1 MPWAIQVDLPLEQFR
16 AYGHAHAETH
26 PIQWRG
32 DCRDLPFKDE
42 ALDWVYNSH
51 IAEDFNDWPALLE
64 EFLRVLKRDGTLI
77 TMVPDKE
84 RFRESVK
91 NGQGDNFAHKHEFHV
106 GELTEWATKR
116 GGLKVVKDELTLV
129 RGPRDYNI
137 LFVAKKETGAIKVPT
152 ELGVWFHNYT
162 LPDGTRTI
170 PLDKPAPAWGYD
182 NPKIMVEEIA
192 KLLPENGN
200 GQWMLDIACNA
211 GYAGNFFAQ
220 RGYVVHGFDNNP
232 LHIAQ
237 SQWASEQLGVKH
249 ASAFWEIRDF
259 KEFRPMAH
267 DMLYDVVLML
277 GFLYHTEDPVI
288 ALKRAASWTTKYL
301 VLETDTSEL
310 KGSVIELDNENQ
322 SGYRNTSLPTVDAI
336 HKMAER
342 AGMKVEKL
350 FHWCGRRVIALL
362 TK

>member
-1 MPWAIQVDLPLEQFR
+1 MPWAIQVDLPDAQF
-16 AYGHAHAETH
+16 AQYGHAHAIEH

-32 DCRDLPFKDE
+32 DGRNLPFKDE
-42 ALDWVYNSH
+42 TLDWVYNSH
-51 IAEDFNDWPALLE
+51 IAEDFSDWPVLLE

-77 TMVPDKE
+77 TMVPDRE

-91 NGQGDNFAHKHEFHV
+91 SGQGDNFAHKHEFQV

-129 RGPRDYNI
+129 RGPGDYNI
-137 LFVAKKETGAIKVPT
+137 LFIAKKDTGSIQVPP

-182 NPKIMVEEIA
+182 NPKLMVDEIA
-192 KLLPENGN
+192 KLLPKNGA
-200 GQWMLDIACNA
+200 GRQMLDIACNA

-220 RGYVVHGFDNNP
+220 RGYIVEGFDNNP
-232 LHIAQ
+232 IHIAQ
-237 SQWASEQLGVKH
+237 AAWASKQLGLKQDV
-249 ASAFWEIRDF
+249 AFWRECDF
-259 KEFRPMAH
+259 KDFYPVEG

-277 GFLYHTEDPVI
+277 GFLYHTEDPVV

-301 VLETDTSEL
+301 VIETDTSEL
-310 KGSVIELDNENQ
+310 NGSVIEFDNENQ
-322 SGYRNTSLPTVDAI
+322 NGYRNTSLPTVDAI
-336 HKMAER
+336 HKMADR